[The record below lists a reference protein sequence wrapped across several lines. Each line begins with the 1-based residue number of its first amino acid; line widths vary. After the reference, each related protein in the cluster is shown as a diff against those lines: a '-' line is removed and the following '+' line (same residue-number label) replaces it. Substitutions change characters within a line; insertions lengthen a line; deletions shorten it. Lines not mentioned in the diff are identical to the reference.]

1 MKEENKKGK
10 SNIKKIN
17 NILSDKKPKESK
29 NFDVVY
35 MIDATGS
42 MGEYIAAAKEESQ
55 NISKELKEQY
65 PDMKFKYGYIF
76 YRDPVDA
83 KEDSHE
89 IIDLTDEEES
99 LPEKIGKIEA
109 TGGGDLPED
118 WVGAYQLANQKISW
132 RDGIKVIIHLAD
144 AGAHG
149 ILFTTND
156 KYPEEEAKLIKEL
169 EICATKDIE
178 IFAYVIDNSARKSF
192 EECSKIYRSKGGCYE
207 IFEFYQIK
215 GPEFMNPSSM
225 NMGMGMMNPMINAS
239 NPMMFNNMG
248 MMNMNSM
255 NNMMNAPN
263 PMMNNAYN
271 MNMMNAPSP
280 MLNSAPMMNMS
291 NMNFRNNALN
301 SISMS
306 MKRNFNPH

>member
-17 NILSDKKPKESK
+17 NILSDKKPKDSK

-42 MGEYIAAAKEESQ
+42 MGEYITAAKEESQ

-89 IIDLTDEEES
+89 IIDLTDEEVS
-99 LPEKIGKIEA
+99 LPEKIGKIQA

-118 WVGAYQLANQKISW
+118 WVGAYQLANEKISW

-149 ILFTTND
+149 KLFTTSD

-225 NMGMGMMNPMINAS
+225 KVDMDMMKPKINDS

-255 NNMMNAPN
+255 MNAPN
-263 PMMNNAYN
+263 PMMNGFNN

-280 MLNSAPMMNMS
+280 MFNSAPMMNMS

-301 SISMS
+301 SISIS
-306 MKRNFNPH
+306 MRRNINPH

>member
-1 MKEENKKGK
+1 
-10 SNIKKIN
+10 
-17 NILSDKKPKESK
+17 
-29 NFDVVY
+29 

-42 MGEYIAAAKEESQ
+42 MGEYITAAKEESQ

-76 YRDPVDA
+76 YRDPVDE
-83 KEDSHE
+83 KEDIHE
-89 IIDLTDEEES
+89 IIDLTDEEVS
-99 LPEKIGKIEA
+99 LPEKIGKIQA
-109 TGGGDLPED
+109 TGGGDAPED
-118 WVGAYQLANQKISW
+118 WVGAYQLANEKISW

-149 ILFTTND
+149 KLFTTTD
-156 KYPEEEAKLIKEL
+156 KYPEEEGKLIKEL
-169 EICATKDIE
+169 EICSTKDIE

-225 NMGMGMMNPMINAS
+225 KVDMDMMKPKINDS

-255 NNMMNAPN
+255 MNMMNAPN
-263 PMMNNAYN
+263 PMMNNASN
-271 MNMMNAPSP
+271 MNMMNAASP

-291 NMNFRNNALN
+291 NMNFRNNSLN

>member
-1 MKEENKKGK
+1 MKEVNEKGK
-10 SNIKKIN
+10 NNLKKIN
-17 NILSDKKPKESK
+17 NILSDKKSKDSK

-35 MIDATGS
+35 IIDEKGS
-42 MGEYIAAAKEESQ
+42 MGEYITAAKEESQ

-76 YRDPVDA
+76 YRDPVDE
-83 KEDSHE
+83 KNDIHE
-89 IIDLTDEEES
+89 IIDLTDDEVS
-99 LPEKIGKIEA
+99 LPDKIGKIKA
-109 TGGGDLPED
+109 TGGGDAPED
-118 WVGAYQLANQKISW
+118 WVGAYQLANEKISW
-132 RDGIKVIIHLAD
+132 RDGIRVIIHLAD

-149 ILFTTND
+149 KLFTTND
-156 KYPEEEAKLIKEL
+156 KYPEEEGKLIKEL
-169 EICATKDIE
+169 EICSTKDIE

-215 GPEFMNPSSM
+215 GPEFMNPPSM
-225 NMGMGMMNPMINAS
+225 NMGMMNMMNPMMNAS
-239 NPMMFNNMG
+239 NSMTFNNMG
-248 MMNMNSM
+248 MM
-255 NNMMNAPN
+255 NMMNAPN
-263 PMMNNAYN
+263 PMMNSGGM

-291 NMNFRNNALN
+291 NMNFRNNSLN

>member
-1 MKEENKKGK
+1 MKEVNEKGK
-10 SNIKKIN
+10 NNLKKIN
-17 NILSDKKPKESK
+17 NILSDKKSKDSK

-35 MIDATGS
+35 IIDATGS
-42 MGEYIAAAKEESQ
+42 MGEYITAAKEESQ

-76 YRDPVDA
+76 YRDPVDE
-83 KEDSHE
+83 KNDIHE
-89 IIDLTDEEES
+89 IIDLTDDEVS
-99 LPEKIGKIEA
+99 LPDKIGKIKA
-109 TGGGDLPED
+109 TGGGDAPED
-118 WVGAYQLANQKISW
+118 WVGAYQLANEKISW
-132 RDGIKVIIHLAD
+132 RDGIRVIIHLAD

-149 ILFTTND
+149 KLFTTND
-156 KYPEEEAKLIKEL
+156 KYPEEEGKLIKEL
-169 EICATKDIE
+169 EICSTKDIE

-215 GPEFMNPSSM
+215 GPEFMNPPSM
-225 NMGMGMMNPMINAS
+225 NMGMMNMMNPMMNAS
-239 NPMMFNNMG
+239 NSMTFNNMG
-248 MMNMNSM
+248 MM
-255 NNMMNAPN
+255 NMMNAPN
-263 PMMNNAYN
+263 PMMNSGGM

-291 NMNFRNNALN
+291 NMNFRNNSLN

-306 MKRNFNPH
+306 IKRNFNPH

>member
-1 MKEENKKGK
+1 MKEVNEKGK
-10 SNIKKIN
+10 NNLKKIN
-17 NILSDKKPKESK
+17 NILSDKKSKDSK

-35 MIDATGS
+35 IIDATGS
-42 MGEYIAAAKEESQ
+42 MGEYITAAKEESQ

-76 YRDPVDA
+76 YRDPVDE
-83 KEDSHE
+83 KNDIHE
-89 IIDLTDEEES
+89 IIDLTDDEVS
-99 LPEKIGKIEA
+99 LPDKIGKIKA
-109 TGGGDLPED
+109 TGGGDAPED
-118 WVGAYQLANQKISW
+118 WVGAYQLANEKISW
-132 RDGIKVIIHLAD
+132 RDGIRVIIHLAD

-149 ILFTTND
+149 KLFTTND
-156 KYPEEEAKLIKEL
+156 KYPEEEGKLIKEL
-169 EICATKDIE
+169 EICSTKDIE

-215 GPEFMNPSSM
+215 GPEFMNPPSM
-225 NMGMGMMNPMINAS
+225 NMGMMNMMNPMMNAS
-239 NPMMFNNMG
+239 NSMTFNNMG
-248 MMNMNSM
+248 MM
-255 NNMMNAPN
+255 NMMNAPN
-263 PMMNNAYN
+263 PMMNSGGM

-291 NMNFRNNALN
+291 NMNFRNNSLN

>member
-42 MGEYIAAAKEESQ
+42 MGEYITAAKEESQ

-76 YRDPVDA
+76 YRDPVDE
-83 KEDSHE
+83 KEDIHE
-89 IIDLTDEEES
+89 IIDLTDEEVS
-99 LPEKIGKIEA
+99 LPEKIGKIQA

-118 WVGAYQLANQKISW
+118 WVGAYQLANEKISW

-144 AGAHG
+144 DGAHG
-149 ILFTTND
+149 KLFTTGD

-225 NMGMGMMNPMINAS
+225 KMDMDMMKPKINDS

-255 NNMMNAPN
+255 MNMMNAPN
-263 PMMNNAYN
+263 MMNNAYN
-271 MNMMNAPSP
+271 MNMMNAPI
-280 MLNSAPMMNMS
+280 PMMNMS

>member
-1 MKEENKKGK
+1 MKEVNEKGK
-10 SNIKKIN
+10 NNLKKIN
-17 NILSDKKPKESK
+17 NILSDKKSKDSK

-35 MIDATGS
+35 IIDATGS
-42 MGEYIAAAKEESQ
+42 MGEYITAAKEESQ

-76 YRDPVDA
+76 YRDPIDE
-83 KEDSHE
+83 KNDIHE
-89 IIDLTDEEES
+89 VIDLTDDEVS
-99 LPEKIGKIEA
+99 LPDKIGKIKA
-109 TGGGDLPED
+109 TGGGDAPED
-118 WVGAYQLANQKISW
+118 WVGAYQLANEKISW
-132 RDGIKVIIHLAD
+132 RDGIRVIIHLAD

-149 ILFTTND
+149 KLFTTND
-156 KYPEEEAKLIKEL
+156 KYPEEEGKLIKEL
-169 EICATKDIE
+169 EICSTKDIE

-215 GPEFMNPSSM
+215 GPEFMNPPSM
-225 NMGMGMMNPMINAS
+225 NMGMMNMMNPMMNAS
-239 NPMMFNNMG
+239 NSMTFNNMG
-248 MMNMNSM
+248 MM
-255 NNMMNAPN
+255 NMMNAPN
-263 PMMNNAYN
+263 PMMNSGGM

-291 NMNFRNNALN
+291 NMNFRNNSLN

>member
-1 MKEENKKGK
+1 MKRGK
-10 SNIKKIN
+10 NNLKKIN
-17 NILSDKKPKESK
+17 NILSDKKSKDSK

-35 MIDATGS
+35 IIDATGS
-42 MGEYIAAAKEESQ
+42 MGEYITAAKEESQ

-76 YRDPVDA
+76 YRDPVDE
-83 KEDSHE
+83 KNDIHE
-89 IIDLTDEEES
+89 IIDLTDDEVS
-99 LPEKIGKIEA
+99 LPDKIGKIKA
-109 TGGGDLPED
+109 TGGGDAPED
-118 WVGAYQLANQKISW
+118 WVGAYQLANEKISW
-132 RDGIKVIIHLAD
+132 RDGIRVIIHLAD

-149 ILFTTND
+149 KLFTTND
-156 KYPEEEAKLIKEL
+156 KYPEEEGKLIKEL
-169 EICATKDIE
+169 EICSTKDIE

-215 GPEFMNPSSM
+215 GPEFMNPPSM
-225 NMGMGMMNPMINAS
+225 NMGMMNMMNPMMNAS
-239 NPMMFNNMG
+239 NSMTFNNMG
-248 MMNMNSM
+248 MM
-255 NNMMNAPN
+255 NMMNAPN
-263 PMMNNAYN
+263 PMMNSGGM

-291 NMNFRNNALN
+291 NMNFRNNSLN

>member
-1 MKEENKKGK
+1 MKEVNEKGK
-10 SNIKKIN
+10 NNLKKIN
-17 NILSDKKPKESK
+17 NILSDKKSKDSK
-29 NFDVVY
+29 NFDVIY
-35 MIDATGS
+35 IIDATGS
-42 MGEYIAAAKEESQ
+42 MGEYITAAKEESQ

-76 YRDPVDA
+76 YRDPVDE
-83 KEDSHE
+83 KNDIHE
-89 IIDLTDEEES
+89 IIDLTDDEVS
-99 LPEKIGKIEA
+99 LPDKIGKIKA
-109 TGGGDLPED
+109 TGGGDAPED
-118 WVGAYQLANQKISW
+118 WVGAYQLANEKISW
-132 RDGIKVIIHLAD
+132 RDGIRVIIHLAD

-149 ILFTTND
+149 KLFTTND
-156 KYPEEEAKLIKEL
+156 KYPEEEGKLIKEL
-169 EICATKDIE
+169 EICSTKDIE

-215 GPEFMNPSSM
+215 GPEFMNPPSM
-225 NMGMGMMNPMINAS
+225 NMGMMNMMNPMMNAS
-239 NPMMFNNMG
+239 NSMTFNNMG
-248 MMNMNSM
+248 MM
-255 NNMMNAPN
+255 NMMNAPN
-263 PMMNNAYN
+263 PMMNNASN
-271 MNMMNAPSP
+271 MNMMNAASP